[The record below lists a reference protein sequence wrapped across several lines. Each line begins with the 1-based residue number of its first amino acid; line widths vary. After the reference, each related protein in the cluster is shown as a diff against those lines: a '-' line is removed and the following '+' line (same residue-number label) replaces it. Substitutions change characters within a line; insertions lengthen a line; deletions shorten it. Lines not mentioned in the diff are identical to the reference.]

1 LRLSLSHNLKI
12 IIYTLQKNKMSFLP
26 NVAIAPWRTIQN
38 EIINLDMTQREFAER
53 LGISEKHL
61 SQLINGKVWLTFEI
75 AQKLEQITNIPAS
88 FWNKLELKYQEDKA
102 RLENENSLLNQKNLL
117 SRFSC
122 YSELVKLKLVENTRD
137 TLTRIKNLCDFL
149 NVVSLDIITE
159 KQERTFM
166 VEKLA
171 FRKSSIN
178 KLSPENL
185 ACRIKAWEKLVD
197 FTDKEYNKEKILGII
212 PKLKELTN
220 NQETLELENI
230 KNILNGVGI
239 NFIVLDHFKEVPVNW
254 ISRMYK
260 NKPLIQLSRR
270 QKWLDIFWFTLFHEL
285 AHVYNWDLKKE
296 TVFVD
301 WDDNIKNDMENMADD
316 CAQKWL
322 ISKENY
328 CSLVSKHLI
337 NVNDLKELA
346 GKEWIWINVVA
357 GRVAHE
363 LKTRQPNIWKLTST
377 LRPTIKK

>member
-1 LRLSLSHNLKI
+1 
-12 IIYTLQKNKMSFLP
+12 MSFLP
-26 NVAIAPWRTIQN
+26 NVAIAPGWTIQN

-75 AQKLEQITNIPAS
+75 AQKLEQITKVPAS

-122 YSELVKLKLVENTRD
+122 YAELVKLWLVENTKD
-137 TLTRIKNLCDFL
+137 VLTRIKSLCNFL
-149 NVVSLDIITE
+149 NVVSLDIIADRID
-159 KQERTFM
+159 RTFM

-185 ACRIKAWEKLVD
+185 ACRVKAWEKLVEY
-197 FTDKEYNKEKILGII
+197 TDNEFNNDAILTII
-212 PKLKELTN
+212 PKLRGLTN
-220 NQETLELENI
+220 NQEKLEFDKI
-230 KNILNGVGI
+230 KEILNSIWI
-239 NFIVLDHFKEVPVNW
+239 NFVVLDHFKEVPVNW

-270 QKWLDIFWFTLFHEL
+270 QKWLDIFWFTLFHEI
-285 AHVYNWDLKKE
+285 AHIYNWDLKKE

-301 WDDNIKNDMENMADD
+301 WDNDIKDDMENLADN

-322 ISKENY
+322 ISEENY
-328 CSLVSKHLI
+328 NSLVSKHRI
-337 NVNDLKELA
+337 NANDLQELA
-346 GKEWIWINVVA
+346 EKEWIWVNVVA
-357 GRVAHE
+357 GRIAHE
-363 LKTRQPNIWKLTST
+363 LNWKQTDIWRLISKM
-377 LRPTIKK
+377 RPTIKK

>member
-1 LRLSLSHNLKI
+1 
-12 IIYTLQKNKMSFLP
+12 
-26 NVAIAPWRTIQN
+26 
-38 EIINLDMTQREFAER
+38 MTQREFAER

-75 AQKLEQITNIPAS
+75 AQKLEQITSIPAS

-122 YSELVKLKLVENTRD
+122 YSELVKLKLVENSRNA
-137 TLTRIKNLCDFL
+137 LSRVKSLCSFL
-149 NVVSLDIITE
+149 NVVSLDIITDRID
-159 KQERTFM
+159 KTFM

-185 ACRIKAWEKLVD
+185 ACWVKAWEKLVD
-197 FTDKEYNKEKILGII
+197 FTDKEYDNEKILEII
-212 PKLKELTN
+212 PKLKKLTN
-220 NQETLELENI
+220 NQNTLELDNI
-230 KNILNGVGI
+230 KNTLNSVGI

-260 NKPLIQLSRR
+260 NKPLIQLSMR
-270 QKWLDIFWFTLFHEL
+270 QKRFDTFWFTLFHEL

-296 TVFVD
+296 SVFVD
-301 WDDNIKNDMENMADD
+301 WDNNIKNGIETMADD

-328 CSLVSKHLI
+328 HNLVSKHLI
-337 NVNDLKELA
+337 DANDLKELA
-346 GKEWIWINVVA
+346 EKEWIWVNIVA
-357 GRVAHE
+357 WRVAHE
-363 LKTRQPNIWKLTST
+363 LTTRQPSVWKSISS
-377 LRPTIKK
+377 LRPTIKR